1 MARRGKRQAGL
12 SERGG
17 GGKMAVQHIDKG
29 VGGEGKMDNAVLKN
43 SIEIE
48 DPICKE
54 TLNYQI
60 RTEGFERL
68 LLAMQHITQRIKKG
82 EKCVATIEYD
92 PNALFTKI
100 TTVIERSDTESNMGK
115 VL

>member
-1 MARRGKRQAGL
+1 
-12 SERGG
+12 
-17 GGKMAVQHIDKG
+17 
-29 VGGEGKMDNAVLKN
+29 MDNVALKN
-43 SIEIE
+43 GIEIK
-48 DPICKE
+48 DPIRKE

-100 TTVIERSDTESNMGK
+100 KTVIERSDTESDTEK